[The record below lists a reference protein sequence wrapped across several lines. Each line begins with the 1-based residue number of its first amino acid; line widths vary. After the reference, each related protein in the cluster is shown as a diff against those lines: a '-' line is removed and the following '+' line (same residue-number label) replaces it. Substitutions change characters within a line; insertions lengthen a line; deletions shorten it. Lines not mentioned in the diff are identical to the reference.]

1 VTITAISP
9 SDLAIDHEVARVSQS
24 FRFLLDLTPVDVEA
38 NRAAFLVG
46 STREPEFTYRELED
60 EPEVLRAELASITV
74 GEIDD
79 PTLGHLLRAKHR
91 EVGLQLD
98 MLSARGTEEFL
109 PLSIEL
115 YGPVAPRL
123 LAQAEDIL
131 DRVEVPS
138 RGGGDRGGDDRH
150 VGAEQFVELAE
161 AELAHY
167 RTIEPDIGVHVE
179 LRPDASGIM
188 VSGHDLI
195 VGAAATV
202 GRDRVGPLLQHEVG
216 THLVT
221 YVNGSYQP
229 LRVMA
234 AGLAGHEETQEG
246 LALFAEFLA
255 GGLSASRLR
264 QIAARVVAVHEM
276 VAGQSF
282 VEVHGRLVNAGFSP
296 SSAFTIT
303 MRVFRSGGLT
313 KDTIYLRGLVELLG
327 HLADGGELDLFWL
340 GKLSL
345 VDLPLVRD
353 LAERGVLEGPRLLPR
368 FLADPGA
375 ASRLEQASG
384 ITDPLD
390 LIEGA
395 P

>member
-1 VTITAISP
+1 MPGAPVTITAVSP
-9 SDLAIDHEVARVSQS
+9 SDLAIDHEVARVAES
-24 FRFLLDLTPVDVEA
+24 FRFLLDLTPVDVEP
-38 NRAAFLVG
+38 NRAAFLAG
-46 STREPEFTYRELED
+46 TAREPDFTYRELED
-60 EPEVLRAELASITV
+60 EPEVLRTELASITV

-79 PTLGHLLRAKHR
+79 PTVGNLLRAKHR

-131 DRVEVPS
+131 DRVEAPS
-138 RGGGDRGGDDRH
+138 RGGDEGH
-150 VGAEQFVELAE
+150 IGAERFVELAE

-179 LRPDASGIM
+179 LRPDTSGIM
-188 VSGHDLI
+188 VSGHDLL

-202 GRDRVGPLLQHEVG
+202 GRQRVVPLLQHEVG

-234 AGLAGHEETQEG
+234 AGLAGYEETQEG
-246 LALFAEFLA
+246 LALFAEYLA
-255 GGLSASRLR
+255 GGLSAARLR
-264 QIAARVVAVHEM
+264 QVAARVVAVHRM

-282 VEVHGRLVNAGFSP
+282 VDVHGGLVDAGFPP
-296 SSAFTIT
+296 SSAFTTT

-313 KDTIYLRGLVELLG
+313 KDAIYLRGLVEVLG
-327 HLADGGELDLFWL
+327 HLDGGGDLDLFWL

-368 FLADPGA
+368 FLADPAAGA
-375 ASRLEQASG
+375 RLEWASG
-384 ITDPLD
+384 STDPVE

>member
-1 VTITAISP
+1 VTITAVSP
-9 SDLAIDHEVARVSQS
+9 GDLAIDHEVARVSQS
-24 FRFLLDLTPVDVEA
+24 FRFLLDLTPVDVEPS
-38 NRAAFLVG
+38 RAAFLAG
-46 STREPEFTYRELED
+46 RTHEPRFAYRELED
-60 EPEVLRAELASITV
+60 EPEVLRAELATITV

-79 PTLGHLLRAKHR
+79 PTVGHLLRAKHH

-115 YGPVAPRL
+115 YGPVSPRL

-131 DRVEVPS
+131 DRVEVPA
-138 RGGGDRGGDDRH
+138 RGGDEGH
-150 VGAEQFVELAE
+150 IGAGRFVELAD

-188 VSGHDLI
+188 VSGHSLI

-221 YVNGSYQP
+221 FVNGSYQP

-234 AGLAGHEETQEG
+234 SGLAGYEATQEG
-246 LALFAEFLA
+246 LALLAEFLA
-255 GGLSASRLR
+255 GGLSAARLR
-264 QIAARVVAVHEM
+264 KIAARVVAVHRM
-276 VAGQSF
+276 VAGGSF
-282 VEVHGRLVNAGFSP
+282 VDVHGGLVDAGFSP
-296 SSAFTIT
+296 SNAFTTT

-313 KDTIYLRGLVELLG
+313 KDAIYLRGLVEVLG
-327 HLADGGELDLFWL
+327 HLAGGGDLDLFWL

-353 LAERGVLEGPRLLPR
+353 LAERRVLEGPRLLPR
-368 FLADPGA
+368 YLADPA
-375 ASRLEQASG
+375 TASRLERASG
-384 ITDPLD
+384 ITDPVE

>member
-38 NRAAFLVG
+38 NRAAFLAG
-46 STREPEFTYRELED
+46 TTRDPEFTYRELED
-60 EPEVLRAELASITV
+60 EPEVLRAELASIAV

-131 DRVEVPS
+131 DRVEVPA
-138 RGGGDRGGDDRH
+138 RGGGDDGH
-150 VGAEQFVELAE
+150 IGAEQFVELAE

-167 RTIEPDIGVHVE
+167 RTIEPDIGIHVE
-179 LRPDASGIM
+179 LRPDASGVM

-202 GRDRVGPLLQHEVG
+202 SRDHVRPLLQHEVG
-216 THLVT
+216 THLLT

-234 AGLAGHEETQEG
+234 AGLAGYEETQEG
-246 LALFAEFLA
+246 LALLAEFLA

-264 QIAARVVAVHEM
+264 LIAARVVAVHQM

-282 VEVHGRLVNAGFSP
+282 VDVHSALVDAGFSP
-296 SSAFTIT
+296 SSAFTTT

-313 KDTIYLRGLVELLG
+313 KDTIYLRGFVELLG
-327 HLADGGELDLFWL
+327 HLAGGGDLDLFWL

-353 LAERGVLEGPRLLPR
+353 LVERGALEGPRLVPR
-368 FLADPGA
+368 VLADPAA
-375 ASRLEQASG
+375 ASRLERASG
-384 ITDPLD
+384 TTDPVE